1 MRTIREYIDKKY
13 AEHVVGKETFE
24 KNSSII
30 ADSISR
36 YMDITGNAEELNTKL
51 DDIAKGRVS
60 TGLEGSMSLACIGG
74 ALASG
79 IAVAGGC
86 EDASIQAISIAG
98 ATCAGLIF
106 IGYVKDKIAYNKSKK
121 ELRNYIKRDVW
132 RMVPITMYDKN
143 SRVREAY
150 LDKACEDLVDEF
162 VMERN
167 L

>member
-13 AEHVVGKETFE
+13 AEHAVGKETFE

-36 YMDITGNAEELNTKL
+36 YSDVTGNTEELNAKL
-51 DDIAKGRVS
+51 DQVAKNKNSV
-60 TGLEGSMSLACIGG
+60 GLEGVVGLTCAGG

-79 IAVAGGC
+79 LAVASGC
-86 EDASIQAISIAG
+86 DDSMVQAISVAG
-98 ATCAGLIF
+98 ATCAGLMLV
-106 IGYVKDKIAYNKSKK
+106 GYIKDKIAYNKSKK
-121 ELRNYIKRDVW
+121 ELRNYIKKDVW

-150 LDKACEDLVDEF
+150 LDQACEDLVEEF
-162 VMERN
+162 VMERS